1 MSKAKTTIKSTAKT
15 GARLAKARSAS
26 SLGCSKRKVDFV
38 PSRNSEARIAMASD
52 ANHVRNV
59 NNITRFH
66 SVR

>member
-1 MSKAKTTIKSTAKT
+1 MSKTKTSVKSTAKT

-38 PSRNSEARIAMASD
+38 PSRSSEERIAMASD
-52 ANHVRNV
+52 ANHIRNV
-59 NNITRFH
+59 NNITRFG